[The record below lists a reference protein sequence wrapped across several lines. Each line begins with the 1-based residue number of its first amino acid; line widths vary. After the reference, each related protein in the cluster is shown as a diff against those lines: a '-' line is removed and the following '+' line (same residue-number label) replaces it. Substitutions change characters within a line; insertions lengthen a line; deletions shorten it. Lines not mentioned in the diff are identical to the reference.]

1 MRVAMNSN
9 PIVNNRNS
17 KDSNRPW
24 MLSLTL
30 ADKTSAASLYMPFI
44 KGGGVFIE
52 CDKEYSLG
60 DPVFVL
66 LTIGEDAKKFP
77 VNCKVVWICGPN
89 ARGDRAQGIGVQFPK
104 DDSGNGARM
113 AIEEM
118 IGKMQASMKKTA
130 TL

>member
-1 MRVAMNSN
+1 MNTN
-9 PIVNNRNS
+9 LTVTNRNGRDGS
-17 KDSNRPW
+17 RPW

-30 ADKTSAASLYMPFI
+30 GDKTVATRLYMPFI

-52 CDKEYSLG
+52 SDKEYNLG

-66 LTIGEDAKKFP
+66 LTVGEDAKKFP
-77 VNCKVVWICGPN
+77 INGKVVWICGAN

-104 DDSGNGARM
+104 DDSGHGARV

-118 IGKMQASMKKTA
+118 IGKMQGSMKKTA

>member
-1 MRVAMNSN
+1 MSSN
-9 PIVNNRNS
+9 PTASSRNS
-17 KDSNRPW
+17 KESNRPW

-30 ADKTSAASLYMPFI
+30 ADKNTAANFYMPFI

-52 CDKEYSLG
+52 SDKEYNLG

-66 LTIGEDAKKFP
+66 LTLGVDAKKFP
-77 VNCKVVWICGPN
+77 VNGKVVWICGAN
-89 ARGDRAQGIGVQFPK
+89 ARGDKAQGIGVQFPK
-104 DDSGNGARM
+104 DDSGDAARL

-118 IGKMQASMKKTA
+118 IGKMQSSMKKTA